1 MLRLCKK
8 SIRSHHRLKHPGR
21 QQRRLPNI
29 PHCNLGSTRTRTV
42 TSISSQDGF
51 SDEDRPLVSH
61 GRLPNVA
68 RSCFQPI
75 GARFVSPPMGYKNHH
90 EQCFQGRVP
99 PLVSLNGGSFFK
111 GRPGNS
117 LSSDTLSRNRLNHF
131 HAHPTHPSRSIAWMS
146 TGPSLKTGDEDE
158 PEEAFRTKSDV
169 PPASLPPRRSPSST
183 RTVSYRTIPRKLDK
197 TPVPTPATGP
207 DDPMDQLS
215 GASTKSIIQKGSDMV
230 LSVLKMLL
238 SFTLRLP
245 GNIWY
250 FITHPTAASD
260 RMQSMWDAIKHEA
273 HHYYVGTKLLWEEM
287 KTARKLLFKTLDGT
301 ALTRRERKQLL
312 RTVSDLF
319 RLIPFSMFVLIPF
332 MEFALPFALRIFPNM
347 LPSTYQDSLKAE
359 ETMKRELQSRIA
371 MTEFFQEYV

>member
-1 MLRLCKK
+1 
-8 SIRSHHRLKHPGR
+8 
-21 QQRRLPNI
+21 
-29 PHCNLGSTRTRTV
+29 
-42 TSISSQDGF
+42 
-51 SDEDRPLVSH
+51 
-61 GRLPNVA
+61 
-68 RSCFQPI
+68 
-75 GARFVSPPMGYKNHH
+75 
-90 EQCFQGRVP
+90 
-99 PLVSLNGGSFFK
+99 
-111 GRPGNS
+111 
-117 LSSDTLSRNRLNHF
+117 
-131 HAHPTHPSRSIAWMS
+131 
-146 TGPSLKTGDEDE
+146 
-158 PEEAFRTKSDV
+158 
-169 PPASLPPRRSPSST
+169 
-183 RTVSYRTIPRKLDK
+183 
-197 TPVPTPATGP
+197 
-207 DDPMDQLS
+207 
-215 GASTKSIIQKGSDMV
+215 MV